1 MVRRVNIFI
10 YLLIISS
17 GLMGFVL
24 PVQSEWKLRKDKD
37 GIKVYTRE
45 SSDGK
50 SIEFKA
56 TTSIQQNSDKV
67 LAIINKTEELHK
79 WQTNLEE
86 AKVIKRISST
96 KWYEY
101 SWIDLPWP
109 FANRDAVMLKEVK
122 KDSNGD
128 VTVSMVSKPSAY
140 PVQEDLIRMNTANGF
155 WKLTKQNSQGVN
167 VTYQFYA
174 DPEINMPMWLINM
187 FIVDGPF
194 ETLTNLKELVE
205 KP

>member
-1 MVRRVNIFI
+1 
-10 YLLIISS
+10 
-17 GLMGFVL
+17 MGFMM
-24 PVQSEWKLRKDKD
+24 PTQSEWKLRKDKN

-56 TTSIQQNSDKV
+56 TTSIQQDIDKV

-86 AKVIKRISST
+86 AKVIKSVSST

-128 VTVSMVSKPSAY
+128 VTVSMVSKPNTY
-140 PVQEDLIRMNTANGF
+140 PVQEDLVRMNTASGF

-167 VTYQFYA
+167 VIYQFYA
-174 DPEINMPMWLINM
+174 DPEINMPKWLINM

-194 ETLTNLKELVE
+194 ETLTNLKELAE
-205 KP
+205 KS